1 MGPGLRRDDQNFT
14 FQVGNSILNRT
25 GKIIVL
31 AALALV
37 IYSAYTVYQGAQG
50 FNPPAIEDVKKRM
63 QDDFTAKNM
72 TVVEISMLRRS
83 PRELAGFVKFKTPG
97 SDQIQ
102 QKACTATMAA
112 DKVTTSWNC
121 Q

>member
-1 MGPGLRRDDQNFT
+1 M
-14 FQVGNSILNRT
+14 
-25 GKIIVL
+25 L

-37 IYSAYTVYQGAQG
+37 LYSAWTVYQGAQG
-50 FNPPAIEDVKKRM
+50 FNPPAIDDVKKRM
-63 QDDFTAKNM
+63 QDDFAAKNM
-72 TVVEISMLRRS
+72 TVIEVSMLRRA
-83 PRELAGFVKFKTPG
+83 PRELAGFVKFKAPG

-112 DKVTTSWNC
+112 DNVTTSWSC